1 MLKTMYFLKRQP
13 MATLKELMGD
23 LTRGDGRRFFNLTE
37 RFTFEPI
44 FKAHNYWY
52 GLKLNGDSYCAN
64 HEESNAWD
72 SDREPKPKKK
82 VKMYRYILKSIH
94 TNLYCVNHWQSESP
108 GNCHYDFQVVGVEEM
123 EVEVDE

>member
-1 MLKTMYFLKRQP
+1 

-23 LTRGDGRRFFNLTE
+23 LTRGDGRMFFNMIE

-52 GLKLNGDSYCAN
+52 GIKLNGDSYCAN
-64 HEESNAWD
+64 HVESNAWEID
-72 SDREPKPKKK
+72 KPAKPKKK
-82 VKMYRYILKSIH
+82 VKLYRPIIKEECSTYWIQDWVSNKDCKSHGKQII
-94 TNLYCVNHWQSESP
+94 VGWQ
-108 GNCHYDFQVVGVEEM
+108 EM

>member
-1 MLKTMYFLKRQP
+1 

-23 LTRGDGRRFFNLTE
+23 LKRGDGRMFFNLIE

-72 SDREPKPKKK
+72 SDIEPKPKKK
-82 VKMYRYILKSIH
+82 LKMYSPIYMNKSGNGYFMEDGWSSSKNDFDQFTI
-94 TNLYCVNHWQSESP
+94 NPIVGWQ
-108 GNCHYDFQVVGVEEM
+108 EM

>member
-1 MLKTMYFLKRQP
+1 

-23 LTRGDGRRFFNLTE
+23 LKRGDGRMFFNLRE

-52 GLKLNGDSYCAN
+52 GIKLNGDSYCAN
-64 HEESNAWD
+64 HVESDAWQID
-72 SDREPKPKKK
+72 DPATYRKKIK
-82 VKMYRYILKSIH
+82 IK
-94 TNLYCVNHWQSESP
+94 LYSP
-108 GNCHYDFQVVGVEEM
+108 IYKNNSGIGYFMEDGWSSSKNDFDQIPINPIVGWKEI